1 MNAAELHRKL
11 QSNQI
16 PAVIFLCGQEPYLIQ
31 QAARSIRQ
39 AVLLAEDDVF
49 NDTQFHGKDVTAGE
63 ILEVAMTFPVFADK
77 RLVTIKDAHQLP
89 ASELEK
95 ILPYLQ
101 NPAPETCLLFIA
113 GKIDS
118 RRKFF
123 QQLKKNDSLI
133 EFKPLTDREFPQY
146 IRNILNQRNIKISAD
161 ALDLFCS
168 MVGGNLHEIHAEL
181 DKLLTYIGT
190 ANLIDIMDVQAVVSR
205 GRAENIFELGNA
217 VGRGDIE
224 KALTLVM
231 RLSAAGEAPLKIL
244 SLLVLHFRRLWK
256 VRELQVQKRPANE
269 IAKVAG
275 VPPFVVNGL
284 IQQGKKF
291 SRKDFIRAHEL
302 FLEAD
307 LAMKS
312 SGANAG
318 ALLEN
323 LILNLVKRKSK

>member
-39 AVLLAEDDVF
+39 AVLPAEDDVF
-49 NDTQFHGKDVTAGE
+49 NDTQFYGKETTAGQV
-63 ILEVAMTFPVFADK
+63 LEVAMTFPVFADK

-89 ASELEK
+89 APELEK
-95 ILPYLQ
+95 LLPYLQ
-101 NPAPETCLLFIA
+101 DPVPETCLLFIA

-123 QQLKKNDSLI
+123 QQLKKNDSLV
-133 EFKPLTDREFPQY
+133 EFKPLTDRELPQY
-146 IRNILNQRNIKISAD
+146 IRNFLNQRDMKISAD
-161 ALDLFCS
+161 AVDLFCS
-168 MVGGNLHEIHAEL
+168 MVGANLHEIHAEL
-181 DKLLTYIGT
+181 DKLLIYKGT
-190 ANLIDIMDVQAVVSR
+190 ATLIDVVDVQAVVSR

-217 VGRGDIE
+217 VGRGDIG

-231 RLSAAGEAPLKIL
+231 RLGAAGEAPLKIL

-275 VPPFVVNGL
+275 VPPFVVDGL
-284 IQQGKKF
+284 IQQGKNF

-323 LILNLVKRKSK
+323 LILNLVKRRVK

>member
-1 MNAAELHRKL
+1 MNATELYRKL

-31 QAARSIRQ
+31 QAAGSIRQ
-39 AVLLAEDDVF
+39 AVLSAEDDVF
-49 NDTQFHGKDVTAGE
+49 NDTQFYGKEVTAGQ

-89 ASELEK
+89 ATELEK
-95 ILPYLQ
+95 LLPYLQ
-101 NPAPETCLLFIA
+101 DPVPETCLLFIA

-123 QQLKKNDSLI
+123 QQLKKKDFLV
-133 EFKPLTDREFPQY
+133 EFKPLTDRELPQY
-146 IRNILNQRNIKISAD
+146 IRNILNRRDIKISAD
-161 ALDLFCS
+161 AVDLFCS
-168 MVGGNLHEIHAEL
+168 MVGSNLHEIHAEL

-190 ANLIDIMDVQAVVSR
+190 ANLIDVMDVQAVVSR

-231 RLSAAGEAPLKIL
+231 RLSAAGEAPLKIF

-275 VPPFVVNGL
+275 VPPFVVDGL

-302 FLEAD
+302 FLETD

>member
-118 RRKFF
+118 RRKFI

-190 ANLIDIMDVQAVVSR
+190 ANLIDVMDVQAVVSR

>member
-190 ANLIDIMDVQAVVSR
+190 ANLIDVMDVQAVVSR